1 MDTRTG
7 EIALLA
13 EFEKRGVPK
22 KYLRPIGGGAL
33 SDPGDMK
40 PIDPANLTPRVRRMV
55 ETTGRGQV
63 SRNSPCPC
71 GSHRRFKRCC
81 MTHE

>member
-7 EIALLA
+7 EIATLE

-22 KYLRPIGGGAL
+22 KYLRPIGRL
-33 SDPGDMK
+33 SDPGYMN
-40 PIDPANLTPRVRRMV
+40 PIDPDNLTPKVREMV
-55 ETTGRGQV
+55 EKTGRGQV

-71 GSHRRFKRCC
+71 GSHKRFKRCC
-81 MTHE
+81 MVHE

>member
-7 EIALLA
+7 EIAPLA

-22 KYLRPIGGGAL
+22 KFLRPIGNM
-33 SDPGDMK
+33 SDPGYMN
-40 PIDPANLTPRVRRMV
+40 PIDPANLSPRVRRMV
-55 ETTGRGQV
+55 ETTGRGMV

-71 GSHRRFKRCC
+71 GSHKRFKRCC
-81 MTHE
+81 KTNE